1 MMLRGTILNRS
12 LAREIVIP
20 LFALAAVTAVWAQ
33 EPPLPPDSLQRP
45 GVLLNKMKL
54 DAGMTVV
61 DLGTGLGNML
71 AMLSRRVGPTGR
83 VLAEDTEDQLLA
95 AAKEMAVTQNLTN
108 VTFIKGTDAD
118 PKLPE
123 GQVDLVFAFDV
134 YHHFANP
141 EKILAAIYKS
151 LRPEGRLAIV
161 EYYKRESA
169 MPDGKALTRIRLDL
183 PEMIKELEANH
194 FHLVEEKEYL
204 KNSQYLLI
212 LEKS

>member
-1 MMLRGTILNRS
+1 MMLR
-12 LAREIVIP
+12 AIP
-20 LFALAAVTAVWAQ
+20 LLALAVAATAYAQ

-45 GVLLNKMKL
+45 GVLLHEMKL
-54 DAGMTVV
+54 DAGMTVA
-61 DLGTGLGNML
+61 DIGTGLGNML

-83 VLAEDTEDQLLA
+83 VLAEDTEDPLLA
-95 AAKEMAVTQNLTN
+95 AAKETAATQNLGN
-108 VTFIKGTDAD
+108 VTFIKGTETD
-118 PKLPE
+118 PKLPDS
-123 GQVDLVFAFDV
+123 QVDVVFAFDV
-134 YHHFANP
+134 YHHFASP
-141 EKILAAIYKS
+141 EKMLAAIYKS
-151 LRPEGRLAIV
+151 LRPEGRLVIV

-183 PEMIKELEANH
+183 PDMIKELEANH